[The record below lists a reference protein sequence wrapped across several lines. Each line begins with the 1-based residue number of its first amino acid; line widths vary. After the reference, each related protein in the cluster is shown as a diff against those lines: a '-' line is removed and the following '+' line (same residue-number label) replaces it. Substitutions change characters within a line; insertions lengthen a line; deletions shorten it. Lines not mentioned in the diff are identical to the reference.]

1 MRKLLLL
8 LSILGLGLGA
18 CGASEAGD
26 SADHG
31 GHSNATPAT
40 AVVDRSDAGQ
50 VGEPTAGTE
59 FDQQFIAS
67 MIAHHESAI
76 EMARVAVEQAE
87 HPELKQL
94 ANEIIRAQE
103 AENEQ
108 MARWNQEWY
117 GGESNNVSDNG
128 HSNMP
133 GMQMEGAMGVS
144 AEELRDAEP
153 FDRAFID
160 AMIPH
165 HQGAIVDARAAIEK
179 ATHPELKEL
188 AKNIVKTQQREIN
201 QMQQWRSEWY
211 PAE

>member
-1 MRKLLLL
+1 MGQLLLL
-8 LSILGLGLGA
+8 LSILGLVLGA
-18 CGASEAGD
+18 CGASGAD
-26 SADHG
+26 DDADHG
-31 GHSNATPAT
+31 GHSNATPA
-40 AVVDRSDAGQ
+40 AAIEGRSDASHDGA
-50 VGEPTAGTE
+50 PTAGAE

-67 MIAHHESAI
+67 MSAHHESAI
-76 EMARVAVEQAE
+76 QMARVAVEQAE
-87 HPELKQL
+87 HPELQQL

-108 MARWNQEWY
+108 MARWNEEWY

-179 ATHPELKEL
+179 ARHPELREL
-188 AKNIVKTQQREIN
+188 AENIVKTQQREID
-201 QMQQWRSEWY
+201 QMEQWRSEWY